1 MPDIALNTA
10 VNKHFLDKLARLAQA
25 KAITATHDIVDCHG
39 ERVMARGE
47 RIGAEH
53 LEALA
58 GGRKLKKTIESSLR
72 VEDGVD
78 TALIVQT
85 ARRIIDASVPIG
97 RILSVTGG
105 KGGSDIEPLARLAKM
120 NFGDPLRLLLT
131 IADHDDARA
140 LEHAVSVS
148 LLSIC
153 MAGEL
158 KLPDDGQQAAGLAG
172 LLHDIGELYIT
183 PAYLDPARRLLPHEW
198 VQRVMHPRLGRMLVA
213 ELADYPPAVAR
224 AIEEHHERFDGTGYP
239 RQTPGKRIS
248 GPGQAVS
255 VAEVIAGLLETPNP
269 LERAELA
276 LKIIPGEHA
285 RELVSVISAAMRLEP
300 RPQRVVLEENPGRE
314 DSRRLFRRICA
325 VLELGQELQDG
336 THAKSPH
343 AHELLARTVERLLTI
358 QRSFI
363 STGLDA
369 YLNHNHGLHDAHDG
383 VLMFEK
389 AVATCEIQW
398 RLRETARDLALH
410 TAASPDHK
418 ALFASLIALLDDDSD
433 AIFFQTPKGA
443 PAPKLA
449 ALAPTSFA
457 GSQPYAI

>member
-10 VNKHFLDKLARLAQA
+10 VNKHMLDKLARLAQVE
-25 KAITATHDIVDCHG
+25 AIIATHDLVDFHG
-39 ERVMARGE
+39 ELVMARGE
-47 RIGAEH
+47 RFGDKH
-53 LEALA
+53 QEALA

-72 VEDGVD
+72 VENGVD

-85 ARRIIDASVPIG
+85 ARRIIDTSAPIG
-97 RILSVTGG
+97 RILSVTSP
-105 KGGSDIEPLARLAKM
+105 KGVDPVARLAKM
-120 NFGDPLRLLLT
+120 SFGDPLRLLLT
-131 IADHDDARA
+131 MAHHDDARA

-153 MAGEL
+153 LASEL
-158 KLPDDGQQAAGLAG
+158 KLADDGQQAAGLAG
-172 LLHDIGELYIT
+172 LLHDIGELYIA
-183 PAYLDPARRLLPHEW
+183 PAYFDPARRLLPHEW
-198 VQRVMHPRLGRMLVA
+198 VQRVMHPRLGGMLVA

-224 AIEEHHERFDGTGYP
+224 AVEEHHERFDGTGYP
-239 RQTPGKRIS
+239 RQLPGKRIS

-255 VAEVIAGLLETPNP
+255 VAEVIAGLLEAPNP

-300 RPQRVVLEENPGRE
+300 RPHRAVLEEGAGRE
-314 DSRRLFRRICA
+314 DTRRLFRRICA
-325 VLELGQELQDG
+325 VLELGQELLDG

-343 AHELLARTVERLLTI
+343 AHALLGRTVERLLTI

-369 YLNHNHGLHDAHDG
+369 YLNQNHGLHDALDG

-389 AVATCEIQW
+389 AVATREIQW

-410 TAASPDHK
+410 TAGSPDHK

-433 AIFFQTPKGA
+433 VSLPSTPNAA

-449 ALAPTSFA
+449 ALSPMSFV